1 MNRDMKLTHL
11 SIHSQRIA
19 IPRSRISLTEAPRND
34 SVDFLAVELNT
45 DSGLTGLG
53 FTYTQG
59 GGSAALRS
67 LIEVDFAPQ
76 VIGENAH
83 NPERITA
90 KVRGKFESLGW
101 GGLLTRAY
109 AAIDIALWDLR
120 AKAAQLPLY
129 QFLGGARGSAPCYV
143 SDIARLDV
151 DVADIVKQAR
161 PLLEQGVL
169 GVLVEV
175 GSKDLQRDA
184 DRMEQLLEALGEAAW
199 MGVTAQGRYD
209 LGMALALAQFFRN
222 EVAVDWFEE
231 PLPADD
237 HDGYQRLASRL
248 ETPLAVGSTFDSLAS
263 FREVLQ
269 RGEARILRPDV
280 LQLGGIT
287 PFLKVAALAEAYHV
301 TVAPY
306 RLPEIGIHLA
316 CGLPNV
322 QAVEYVSWLAPTFE
336 EPVRIEKGQ
345 LAPRNVPGLGLNL
358 KAQ

>member
-1 MNRDMKLTHL
+1 
-11 SIHSQRIA
+11 
-19 IPRSRISLTEAPRND
+19 
-34 SVDFLAVELNT
+34 
-45 DSGLTGLG
+45 
-53 FTYTQG
+53 
-59 GGSAALRS
+59 
-67 LIEVDFAPQ
+67 
-76 VIGENAH
+76 
-83 NPERITA
+83 
-90 KVRGKFESLGW
+90 
-101 GGLLTRAY
+101 
-109 AAIDIALWDLR
+109 
-120 AKAAQLPLY
+120 
-129 QFLGGARGSAPCYV
+129 
-143 SDIARLDV
+143 
-151 DVADIVKQAR
+151 
-161 PLLEQGVL
+161 
-169 GVLVEV
+169 
-175 GSKDLQRDA
+175 
-184 DRMEQLLEALGEAAW
+184 
-199 MGVTAQGRYD
+199 
-209 LGMALALAQFFRN
+209 
-222 EVAVDWFEE
+222 VDWFEE